1 MRERE
6 TTSKGTGMGDA
17 PFESKT
23 RTGWKEFMSW
33 RVLLPLAGLLLTLL
47 WGAQRW
53 SEDRHYVYSDDVYVQ
68 GKITLVSSSIGG
80 RVISL
85 NVNEGDPV
93 RRGDILATVDRTGE
107 SYQRAHN
114 TGKNLQAYQLLK
126 KDLSRLKDL
135 FRREKDEKDRYF
147 RSKDLLQEHFIS
159 LQKLEDVRTRWEK
172 VRAKRHELQGAIA
185 AEEEALEVTEVHPR
199 NETVFAPIGG
209 QVAQR
214 LVNLGETVRPRQP
227 IVSLINTQDLSSIW
241 LDAFVRETQVWKIR
255 PGQKVRI
262 HIDSWPKDTF
272 YGHVLEFIPAASQ
285 AFSQL
290 PAQNAA
296 GTFVKVVQRIPVRIV
311 FDSLR
316 NRTIL
321 PGMSAEIWIDR
332 TSIPTKEP
340 LR

>member
-1 MRERE
+1 MSE
-6 TTSKGTGMGDA
+6 
-17 PFESKT
+17 PFFESKI
-23 RTGWKEFMSW
+23 RSGWKEFMSW

-47 WGAQRW
+47 WGGQRW
-53 SEDRHYVYSDDVYVQ
+53 REDRHYVYSDDVYVQ
-68 GKITLVSSSIGG
+68 GKITLVSSSVGG
-80 RVISL
+80 RIIAL

-107 SYQRAHN
+107 TYQRTHN
-114 TGKNLQAYQLLK
+114 AGKNLQAYQLLK

-135 FRREKDEKDRYF
+135 FRREKDEKDRYL

-227 IVSLINTQDLSSIW
+227 IVSLINTNDLSSIW
-241 LDAFVRETQVWKIR
+241 LDAFVRETQVWKIK

-262 HIDSWPKDTF
+262 HIDSWPKETF

-311 FDSLR
+311 FDGLK

-321 PGMSAEIWIDR
+321 PGMSAEVWIDR
-332 TSIPTKEP
+332 TSVEKKDL